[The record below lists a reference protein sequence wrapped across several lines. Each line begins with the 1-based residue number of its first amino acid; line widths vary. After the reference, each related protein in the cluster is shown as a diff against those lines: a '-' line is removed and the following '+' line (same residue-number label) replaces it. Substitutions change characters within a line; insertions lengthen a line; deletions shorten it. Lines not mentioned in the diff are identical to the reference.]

1 MIARSRWS
9 ILALLL
15 GGAVGLGVSSVG
27 AQEQP
32 MGLSPEE
39 SVRPAPEAGREQVM
53 ALLVKKENDL
63 QRREATLLAREQDLR
78 AAEEQV
84 SKRLAELGTLRDD
97 IRGMLT
103 GLDDERTAR
112 VAGLVKMFESM
123 RAAQAAAILEKTDA
137 DIALAVL
144 SRMNKGKA
152 GKALAAMTPEKA
164 AYFAERLGGPAMASP
179 KKTPSP

>member
-1 MIARSRWS
+1 MTTRSRWS
-9 ILALLL
+9 VL
-15 GGAVGLGVSSVG
+15 GLMLGAAVGLGVSSVG
-27 AQEQP
+27 AQEAAFGQ
-32 MGLSPEE
+32 SAEDA
-39 SVRPAPEAGREQVM
+39 VRPSPEAGREQVM
-53 ALLVKKENDL
+53 ALLVRKESDL
-63 QRREATLLAREQDLR
+63 DRREATLLAREQDLR

-84 SKRLAELGTLRDD
+84 GKRLSELQTLRDD

-103 GLDDERTAR
+103 GLDEERTAR
-112 VAGLVKMFESM
+112 VMGLVKMFESM

-164 AYFAERLGGPAMASP
+164 AYFAERLGGPALSSAKRAAP
-179 KKTPSP
+179 P